1 MAGANG
7 MSGKSD
13 KQTPQDDHGRAP
25 SASLVA
31 ALTVASILAVIAAL
45 IASLARA

>member
-1 MAGANG
+1 
-7 MSGKSD
+7 MSGKSN
-13 KQTPQDDHGRAP
+13 KQTPQDDHGHGP

-45 IASLARA
+45 IASLART

>member
-1 MAGANG
+1 
-7 MSGKSD
+7 MSGKPD
-13 KQTPQDDHGRAP
+13 RQVPHDDRERGP

-45 IASLARA
+45 IASLARG

>member
-1 MAGANG
+1 

-13 KQTPQDDHGRAP
+13 KQIPQDDHGRAP

>member
-1 MAGANG
+1 
-7 MSGKSD
+7 MSGKPD
-13 KQTPQDDHGRAP
+13 RQVTHDEREREHGP

-45 IASLARA
+45 IASLART